1 MKKIETNPTA
11 KIAVK
16 KSVLKAYSVNGLNT
30 VYLKDKTE
38 FEVELFNPTQET
50 VLCKIK
56 INDKELSGG
65 GLVLR
70 PGQRVFLERYLSD
83 NKKFKFETYEI
94 NPDDSAAMYAASNN
108 GLIKVSFYKEIPEPY
123 NCGSFGTALTI
134 SSNSPWFCGST
145 PTLGGYNSGTYT
157 AQPVNTWA
165 TMNSSGVVTA
175 SAGNIST
182 AYCANTSNAVLR
194 GPVAKESKGLD
205 LQSMETGLV
214 TKGSVSGQ
222 KFSDVNLDF
231 QYNPFLTE
239 VIKILPDS
247 QQVFGVEDIKYRKY
261 CSECGAKTKQGDKF
275 CSNCGEKL

>member
-56 INDKELSGG
+56 INDKELRGS

-83 NKKFKFETYEI
+83 NRKFKFETYEI
-94 NPDDSAAMYAASNN
+94 DTNDSAAIYASSVN

-123 NCGSFGTALTI
+123 NFAHLGNTVTI
-134 SSNSPWFCGST
+134 TNNSPWFCQST
-145 PTLGGYNSGTYT
+145 PTLGGYNSGTFT
-157 AQPVNTWA
+157 APMPIVGSSASLVN
-165 TMNSSGVVTA
+165 GVVTTSA
-175 SAGNIST
+175 S
-182 AYCANTSNAVLR
+182 YFANTSLDNKLTR
-194 GPVAKESKGLD
+194 GSSQEKSLD

-214 TKGSVSGQ
+214 TKGSISDQ
-222 KFSDVNLDF
+222 KFTDVNLDF
-231 QYNPFLTE
+231 QYSPFLTE
-239 VIKILPDS
+239 LVKILPES
-247 QQVFGVEDIKYRKY
+247 QQVYGIEDIKHRNY
-261 CSECGAKTKQGDKF
+261 CSECGAKTKKTDKF
-275 CSNCGEKL
+275 CSNCGKRI

>member
-50 VLCKIK
+50 VLCKIR

-83 NKKFKFETYEI
+83 NRKFKFETYEI
-94 NPDDSAAMYAASNN
+94 DPNDSAAMYAANKN
-108 GLIKVSFYKEIPEPY
+108 GLIKVSFYKEIPEPF
-123 NCGSFGTALTI
+123 NFAHLGNTVTI
-134 SSNSPWFCGST
+134 TNNSPWFCGST
-145 PTLGGYNSGTYT
+145 PTLGGYNSSIFNAPINCFHSTIT
-157 AQPVNTWA
+157 DSLQ
-165 TMNSSGVVTA
+165 SSVVTTSASYSANA
-175 SAGNIST
+175 SADNKVT
-182 AYCANTSNAVLR
+182 R
-194 GPVAKESKGLD
+194 GSATKGLD
-205 LQSMETGLV
+205 LQGLETGLV
-214 TKGSVSGQ
+214 TKGSISAQ

-231 QYNPFLTE
+231 QYSPFLIE
-239 VIKILPDS
+239 LVKILPES
-247 QQVFGVEDIKYRKY
+247 QQVYTTEDIKYRKY